1 MIVVT
6 DLIRDV
12 IAAASERC
20 GMNINFLFGDWK
32 YISNVL
38 SIWDKAGMPGGKY
51 PLVALF
57 SPFDE
62 DKTDRRYACRTTVD
76 LLICVNTLSGY
87 TNEQRQEHSFREVL
101 RPVYL
106 AFIESLRKDRRFDF
120 YEGVVPHIYSENY
133 RYGSRG
139 VMSSDGKPFND
150 KIDGIDIKNLELKI
164 KHEKENY
171 CYGNR
176 LL

>member
-6 DLIRDV
+6 ELIRDV
-12 IAAASERC
+12 IRQASVLY
-20 GMNINFLFGDWK
+20 GKPINYLFGDWK
-32 YISNVL
+32 YISNIL
-38 SIWDKAGMPGGKY
+38 SIWDKAGMPNEKY
-51 PLVALF
+51 PLIALF

-62 DKTDRRYACRTTVD
+62 DKTDRRYACKTTVD
-76 LLICVNTLSGY
+76 MLICVNTLSGY
-87 TNEQRQEHSFREVL
+87 TNEQRQQHSFREVL
-101 RPVYL
+101 RPVYA
-106 AFIESLRKDRRFDF
+106 AFIDSLKKDRRFDF